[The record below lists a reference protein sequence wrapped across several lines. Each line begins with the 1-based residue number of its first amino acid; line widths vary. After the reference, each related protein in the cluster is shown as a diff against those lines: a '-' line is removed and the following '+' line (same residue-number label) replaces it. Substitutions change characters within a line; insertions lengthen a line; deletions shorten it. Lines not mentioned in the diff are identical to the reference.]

1 MATPWLRLWVDM
13 PNDPKWRTIARSSKQ
28 TISSV
33 LAVYLHILVI
43 GSNANE
49 RGRTQGL
56 CSEDIGSALDLETDQ
71 VDSILCAMQGKVLD
85 GDYITGWEKRQPIRE
100 DGSSER
106 GKAHRE
112 AKKLASN
119 ATERTANALRTQA
132 NATER
137 KQTLEVEVDIEVE
150 NTSLVDFADEQ
161 DNFDCLEEIL
171 LPTNDAERAMQ
182 QHAVLVHPAKPVAKG
197 IPCPQIAVLDLYQ
210 SKLPDLA
217 QPRKSL
223 WLDGKNAPTLKAR
236 WDWVMTAR
244 HESGSR
250 TGERMATTEQE
261 GLDWFDRFF
270 SYVSRSDHLMGRRG
284 DWSCDLIWLVTKA
297 NFEKVIS
304 GVYVNKEKAA

>member
-43 GSNANE
+43 GSNATE
-49 RGRTQGL
+49 RGRTHGL
-56 CSEDIGSALDLETDQ
+56 CSEDIGGALDLETDQ

-85 GDYITGWEKRQPIRE
+85 DDYITGWEKRQPIRE

-119 ATERTANALRTQA
+119 ATERTANAPRTQP

-137 KQTLEVEVDIEVE
+137 KQTPEVEVDIEVE

-161 DNFDCLEEIL
+161 DDFDCLEEIP
-171 LPTNDAERAMQ
+171 LPTNDAERALQ
-182 QHAVLVHPAKPVAKG
+182 QHLVLVDKPKAEFTPGFAEFWSTWPSSERKQSRG
-197 IPCPQIAVLDLYQ
+197 KCYEAWKKIGAEKSTGQILDHIE
-210 SKLPDLA
+210 
-217 QPRKSL
+217 
-223 WLDGKNAPTLKAR
+223 TLKSSDTWRKDGGQYILAPLVYLNQRR
-236 WDWVMTAR
+236 WEGVETRDTGFR
-244 HESGSR
+244 SGMLA
-250 TGERMATTEQE
+250 GA
-261 GLDWFDRFF
+261 
-270 SYVSRSDHLMGRRG
+270 
-284 DWSCDLIWLVTKA
+284 I
-297 NFEKVIS
+297 
-304 GVYVNKEKAA
+304 